1 MSSVKK
7 LFGLGKGL
15 ESLIPPG
22 EGGKDEKKR
31 EEPKVPEPDIKEGV
45 YYLETS
51 KIKPN
56 PHQPR
61 RNFDKEGI
69 SELATSI
76 KRYGILQPLL
86 VTKLQSSSSKGVSVE
101 YQLIAGERR
110 LRAAKVA
117 GLNQVPV
124 IVKDYVDKD
133 REQLEVALIE
143 NIQREDLN
151 PIEEAEAYLKLQDE
165 FGLSHADISKRVGKN
180 RATVTNAVRLNN
192 LPEYIKVSVKE
203 GKVTNTQARTLLS
216 FKDDKEQKGAYEQLV
231 SGGLV
236 VRDLETMSRESKS
249 ATPKKAVENPK
260 FKELE
265 KNLGAFLETN
275 VKIQTTGMRGGKVMI
290 KFGTLEHLNKI
301 AKGILD

>member
-22 EGGKDEKKR
+22 GEKETKKKK
-31 EEPKVPEPDIKEGV
+31 EKVEVPKPKTEEGV

-69 SELATSI
+69 SELALSV

-86 VTKLQSSSSKGVSVE
+86 VTKIQSSNPKGVSVE

-110 LRAAKVA
+110 LRAAKIS

-133 REQLEVALIE
+133 KEQLEIALIE

-151 PIEEAEAYLKLQDE
+151 AIEEAEAYTKLQDE
-165 FGLSHADISKRVGKN
+165 FGLSHSEIAKKVSKN
-180 RATVTNAVRLNN
+180 RATVTNAIRLNN
-192 LPEYIKVSVKE
+192 LPEYIKMSVRE

-216 FKDDKEQKGAYEQLV
+216 FKDGKEQKNAYEQLV

-236 VRDLETMSRESKS
+236 VRDLETMSRKSKS
-249 ATPKKAVENPK
+249 ATPKKPVENPK

-265 KNLGAFLETN
+265 KNLGSFLETH
-275 VKIQTTGMRGGKVMI
+275 VKIQTAGMRGGKVMI
-290 KFGTLEHLNKI
+290 KFGTLEELNRI